1 MMSHVR
7 GAGSLAS
14 LAFFAAAA
22 AVQAQVGF
30 VNWETPHVSPLALT
44 PDQTRLLAVNTADN
58 RLEVFDVTGSAPVRI
73 RSIPVGLDPVSVRAR
88 TNGEAWVVNHI
99 SDSVSVVDIASGRVL
114 RTLAVNDGPADVVF
128 AGAPQRAF
136 VSCAKANQVMAFDP
150 ANPGTAPTT
159 IAIAAD
165 EPRALAVSPDGTR
178 VYAAAFFSGNS
189 STILPAN
196 VVSNPG
202 SPYAGRN
209 PPPNNGNTF
218 DPPINP
224 ALPTPPT
231 VALIVKRDQAS
242 GTWVDDNIGNWS
254 SFVSWTLADRDVA
267 ILDATNLAAPV
278 TYANGLMN
286 INMAIAVRPDG
297 AVTTIGTDGDNEV
310 RFEENAQG
318 VFIRSEL
325 ASFSPANPN
334 GTRIVAD
341 INPHLSYASP
351 TTSAALREQSIGDPR
366 AIVWQADGSAAYIAG
381 MGSNNVAIVDAAG
394 ARLGLIDVGDGPT
407 GLALAGARLYVLNR
421 FEGSISTIDTGT
433 NLELARTAFF
443 DPTPSAIRNGRPFLY
458 DSHMTSG
465 LGQAS
470 CASCHVDA
478 KADGLAWDLGA
489 PTGSMKTVNQPCRQG
504 PNGCAPWHPMK
515 GPMVTQSLQGIV
527 GAGAMHW
534 RGDREN
540 IAAFNIAF
548 DGLMG
553 SQLRSDQEMQLL
565 TEYIA
570 TIAYPPNPN
579 RNTDG
584 TLRTSLAVSNGTG
597 NAQTGLVLFTNAPR
611 FGPPGPGALTCV
623 VCHTLPAGTDQRI
636 DFPGPPA
643 ANQSLKDVHL
653 RGQDEKVGFNRGQA
667 NSLRGF
673 GYNHDGTGD
682 TLFNLFAAAPFS
694 FPNNGAGQQER
705 RDMEAFFLSLT
716 NDTHAAVGRQVT
728 LNGSNNAAPAVVAA
742 LDQFKLLADTNQVGL
757 VVKGV
762 QSGLDRGYVYI
773 GTNTYQSDRQSEA
786 ISDASLRVAA
796 TAGNELTWTIVPLG
810 TQRRIGID
818 RDVDTV
824 LDRDELDQGY
834 DPADPY
840 SSPLA
845 YCPGDANQDR
855 TVAFS
860 DVTAV
865 LANYGQL
872 YTNSA
877 IGPGDADR
885 SGRVNFG
892 DVTVVLANFGVTCQ

>member
-1 MMSHVR
+1 MKSHAR
-7 GAGSLAS
+7 GAGTLAL
-14 LAFFAAAA
+14 LAGLAAAQT
-22 AVQAQVGF
+22 QAQVGF
-30 VNWETPHVSPLALT
+30 VNWETPQVSPVALT
-44 PDQTRLLAVNTADN
+44 PDGTRLLAVNTADN
-58 RLEVFDVTGSAPVRI
+58 RLEVFDVTGAAPVRI

-128 AGAPQRAF
+128 AGTTQRAF
-136 VSCAKANQVMAFDP
+136 VSCAKANQVMVFDP
-150 ANPGTAPTT
+150 ASPATAPTT

-165 EPRALAVSPDGTR
+165 EPRALAVSPDGSR
-178 VYAAAFFSGNS
+178 VYAAVFFSGNN

-202 SPYAGRN
+202 GPYAGRN
-209 PPPNNGNTF
+209 PPPNSGNTF

-231 VALIVKRDQAS
+231 VALIVKRDPVS

-254 SFVSWTLADRDVA
+254 SFVTWTLADRDVA
-267 ILDATNLAAPV
+267 ILDANNLASPV
-278 TYANGLMN
+278 TFANGLMN
-286 INMAIAVRPDG
+286 INMAIAVKPDG
-297 AVTTIGTDGDNEV
+297 TVTTIGTDGDNEI
-310 RFEENAQG
+310 RFEEKVNG
-318 VFIRSEL
+318 VFVRNEL

-334 GTRIVAD
+334 GTRVIAD
-341 INPHLSYASP
+341 INPHLSYAAP
-351 TTSAALREQSIGDPR
+351 TTTEALREQSVGDPR
-366 AIVWQADGSAAYIAG
+366 AIVWNADGSAAYIAG
-381 MGSNNVAIVDAAG
+381 MGSNNVAIVGPSG

-407 GLALAGARLYVLNR
+407 GLALAGAKLYVLNR
-421 FEGSISTIDTGT
+421 FEGSISTIDTAT
-433 NLELARTAFF
+433 NAELSRTSFF

-458 DSHMTSG
+458 NTHMTSG

-470 CASCHVDA
+470 CGSCHVDA

-489 PTGSMKTVNQPCRQG
+489 VTGSMKTVNQPCRQG

-534 RGDREN
+534 RGDKEN
-540 IAAFNIAF
+540 VAAFNPAF
-548 DGLMG
+548 DGLQG
-553 SQLRSDQEMQLL
+553 SEQRSDQEMQLL
-565 TEYIA
+565 HDYIA

-584 TLRTSLAVSNGTG
+584 TLRNTLAVSNGSG
-597 NAQTGLVLFTNAPR
+597 NPQNGLTLYNTAPR
-611 FGPPGPGALTCV
+611 FGPPGPGGLTCV
-623 VCHTLPAGTDQRI
+623 VCHTLPNGTDQRI

-643 ANQSLKDVHL
+643 ANQSLKNVAL
-653 RGQDEKVGFNRGQA
+653 RGQEEKLGFNRGQP
-667 NSLRGF
+667 NSTRGF

-682 TLFNLFAAAPFS
+682 TLFNLFAAPPFS
-694 FPNNGAGQQER
+694 FPNNPTGQQER

-716 NDTHAAVGRQVT
+716 NDTHAAVGRQIT
-728 LNGSNNAAPAVVAA
+728 LNGANNSAPAVVAA

-757 VVKGV
+757 VVKGI
-762 QSGLDRGYVYI
+762 QSGLERGYVYV

-786 ISDASLRVAA
+786 VSDVLLRAAA
-796 TAGNELTWTIVPLG
+796 TAGSELTWTVVPIG

-834 DPADPY
+834 NPADPF

-845 YCPGDANQDR
+845 FCAGDANLDR
-855 TVAFS
+855 AVSFA

-892 DVTVVLANFGVTCQ
+892 DVTMVLANFGTSCQ